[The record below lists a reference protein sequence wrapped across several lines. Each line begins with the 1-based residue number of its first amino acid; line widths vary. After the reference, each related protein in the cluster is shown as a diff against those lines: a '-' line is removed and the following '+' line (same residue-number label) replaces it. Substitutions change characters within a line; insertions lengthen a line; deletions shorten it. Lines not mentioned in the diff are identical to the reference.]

1 MKHVRMHIKIP
12 NIAFQSA
19 VVSFCFLIFCCFAW
33 VFTSF
38 IKCNFCFGAYLLENQ
53 NRIDVRGCTLYIYM
67 CLQLYIFFDSFCFS
81 IYFRVTLLRSQCDF
95 LGIHTHTEFA
105 NSIIYWQSNTTTHI
119 YDVRR
124 TLYVCTLFFVLRF
137 SPFHRIIQHLL
148 LLLLLFVMANTPINV
163 CFFTTQPINEA
174 EKRESALKFAFRS
187 VVWLQI
193 CASFHVIHTNNN

>member
-67 CLQLYIFFDSFCFS
+67 CLQLYIFFWFLLFFNLFQSYLAAFTMWFLGNSHPYRIRQFNYLLVVKHYNSHIRCTPYAIRLHFVFRFAIFS
-81 IYFRVTLLRSQCDF
+81 I
-95 LGIHTHTEFA
+95 
-105 NSIIYWQSNTTTHI
+105 
-119 YDVRR
+119 
-124 TLYVCTLFFVLRF
+124 
-137 SPFHRIIQHLL
+137 P
-148 LLLLLFVMANTPINV
+148 
-163 CFFTTQPINEA
+163 
-174 EKRESALKFAFRS
+174 
-187 VVWLQI
+187 
-193 CASFHVIHTNNN
+193 